1 LEIARPCK
9 RSNFVSFGVKHDQT
23 KTCFY
28 DVSHPEEIIMTE
40 DTHQT
45 APTQFVDG
53 AGIRFAYRRFGK
65 NQGVPL
71 VFFQHFT
78 GTMDN
83 WDPAVTDGLARDRE
97 VILFNN
103 AGISSSSGETP
114 NTIAQMARHA
124 AAFIDALG
132 LEQIDLLGFSLGGFV
147 AQQLTLDRP
156 KHVRHLVLVGTGP
169 RSGEEMATLT
179 PEAKAMFGKTYA
191 VPDEL
196 WLEVFFSPTQT
207 SQVAGRAFLQ
217 RLRARKENRDPSIN
231 EKVAP
236 AQIAALEEWG
246 APRSEPY
253 AYLKNIKQPVLIIN
267 GCNDVI
273 IYTVNSFILQR
284 NLPNAQLI
292 LYPDSNHGSQYH
304 FPELFVE
311 HVTLFL
317 AEPSIGRSR
326 VP

>member
-1 LEIARPCK
+1 
-9 RSNFVSFGVKHDQT
+9 
-23 KTCFY
+23 
-28 DVSHPEEIIMTE
+28 MT
-40 DTHQT
+40 DHTHQSE
-45 APTQFVDG
+45 PTQFADG

-65 NQGVPL
+65 SQGVPL

-103 AGISSSSGETP
+103 AGIASSGGETP
-114 NTIAQMARHA
+114 NTIGEMARDA
-124 AAFIDALG
+124 AVFIDALG

-156 KHVRHLVLVGTGP
+156 KQVRRLVLVGTGP
-169 RSGEEMATLT
+169 RSGEGMATLT
-179 PEAKAMFGKTYA
+179 PEAKAIFGKTYA

-196 WLEVFFSPTQT
+196 WLEVFFSPTES
-207 SQVAGRAFLQ
+207 SQAAGQAFLQ
-217 RLRARKENRDPSIN
+217 RLRARKEHRDPPIN
-231 EKVAP
+231 EKVVP
-236 AQIAALEEWG
+236 AQIAAVEEWG
-246 APRSEPY
+246 ARRNNPY

-267 GCNDVI
+267 GSNDVI

-292 LYPDSNHGSQYH
+292 IYPDSNHASQYQ

-317 AEPSIGRSR
+317 AGPSIGRSR
-326 VP
+326 ETLSQAAKETRHWVEFVGAV

>member
-1 LEIARPCK
+1 
-9 RSNFVSFGVKHDQT
+9 
-23 KTCFY
+23 
-28 DVSHPEEIIMTE
+28 
-40 DTHQT
+40 
-45 APTQFVDG
+45 
-53 AGIRFAYRRFGK
+53 
-65 NQGVPL
+65 
-71 VFFQHFT
+71 
-78 GTMDN
+78 
-83 WDPAVTDGLARDRE
+83 
-97 VILFNN
+97 
-103 AGISSSSGETP
+103 
-114 NTIAQMARHA
+114 MARHA

-246 APRSEPY
+246 APRNEPCV
-253 AYLKNIKQPVLIIN
+253 YLKNIKQPVLIIN
-267 GCNDVI
+267 GSNDVI

-292 LYPDSNHGSQYH
+292 IYPDSNHGSQYQ

-311 HVTLFL
+311 HVKLFL
-317 AEPSIGRSR
+317 GELSIGSLGETTSQ
-326 VP
+326 PAQAATG

>member
-1 LEIARPCK
+1 VAD
-9 RSNFVSFGVKHDQT
+9 H
-23 KTCFY
+23 
-28 DVSHPEEIIMTE
+28 
-40 DTHQT
+40 THET
-45 APTQFVDG
+45 AATQFVDG
-53 AGIRFAYRRFGK
+53 AGVRFAYRRFGK

-103 AGISSSSGETP
+103 AGISSSGGETP
-114 NTIAQMARHA
+114 NTIAEMARHA

-132 LEQIDLLGFSLGGFV
+132 LEQVDLLGFSLGGFV

-156 KHVRHLVLVGTGP
+156 KQVRRLILVGTGP
-169 RSGEEMATLT
+169 RSGDGMATLT
-179 PEAKAMFGKTYA
+179 PKANAIFGKTYA

-196 WLEVFFSPTQT
+196 WLEVFFSPTET
-207 SQVAGRAFLQ
+207 SQAAGQAFLQ

-231 EKVAP
+231 EKVAL

-267 GCNDVI
+267 GSNDVI
-273 IYTVNSFILQR
+273 IYMVNSFILQR

-292 LYPDSNHGSQYH
+292 VYPDSNHGSQYQ

-311 HVTLFL
+311 HVNLFL
-317 AEPSIGRSR
+317 AGPSIGKSR
-326 VP
+326 ETSTG

>member
-1 LEIARPCK
+1 
-9 RSNFVSFGVKHDQT
+9 
-23 KTCFY
+23 
-28 DVSHPEEIIMTE
+28 MTYH
-40 DTHQT
+40 THQT

-103 AGISSSSGETP
+103 AGISNSGGETP
-114 NTIAQMARHA
+114 NTIAEMARHA

-132 LEQIDLLGFSLGGFV
+132 LEQQIDLLGFSLGGFV

-156 KHVRHLVLVGTGP
+156 KHVRRLVLVGTGP
-169 RSGEEMATLT
+169 RSGEGMATLT
-179 PEAKAMFGKTYA
+179 PEAKAIFGKTYA

-246 APRSEPY
+246 APRNEPC

-267 GCNDVI
+267 GSNDVI

-284 NLPNAQLI
+284 NLPKAQLI
-292 LYPDSNHGSQYH
+292 IYPDSNHGSQYQ

-311 HVTLFL
+311 HVNEVVL
-317 AEPSIGRSR
+317 GRTVDREFRRDNESTGPGR
-326 VP
+326 HWVEFVGAI

>member
-1 LEIARPCK
+1 MAD
-9 RSNFVSFGVKHDQT
+9 H
-23 KTCFY
+23 
-28 DVSHPEEIIMTE
+28 
-40 DTHQT
+40 THQT

-65 NQGVPL
+65 NEGVPL

-103 AGISSSSGETP
+103 AGISSSGGETP
-114 NTIAQMARHA
+114 NTIGEMARDA
-124 AAFIDALG
+124 GVFIDALA
-132 LEQIDLLGFSLGGFV
+132 LERIDLLGFSLGGFV

-156 KHVRHLVLVGTGP
+156 KQVRRLVLVGTGP
-169 RSGEEMATLT
+169 RSGEGMASLT
-179 PEAKAMFGKTYA
+179 PEAKAIFGKTYE

-196 WLEVFFSPTQT
+196 WLEVFFSPTEN
-207 SQVAGRAFLQ
+207 SQSAGQAFLQ
-217 RLRARKENRDPSIN
+217 RLRARKEHRDPPIN
-231 EKVAP
+231 EKVVP
-236 AQIAALEEWG
+236 AQIAAVEEWG
-246 APRSEPY
+246 ARRNDPY
-253 AYLKNIKQPVLIIN
+253 AYLKNIKQPVLVID
-267 GCNDVI
+267 GSNDVI

-292 LYPDSNHGSQYH
+292 IYPDSNHGSQYQ

-311 HVTLFL
+311 HVNLFL
-317 AEPSIGRSR
+317 AGPSIGKSR
-326 VP
+326 ETSTG

>member
-1 LEIARPCK
+1 
-9 RSNFVSFGVKHDQT
+9 
-23 KTCFY
+23 
-28 DVSHPEEIIMTE
+28 MTE

-246 APRSEPY
+246 APRNEPCV
-253 AYLKNIKQPVLIIN
+253 YLKNIKQPVLIIN
-267 GCNDVI
+267 GSNDVI

-292 LYPDSNHGSQYH
+292 IYPDSNHGSQYQ

-311 HVTLFL
+311 HVKLFL
-317 AEPSIGRSR
+317 GELSIGSLGETTSQ
-326 VP
+326 PAQAATG